1 MSYWDKEKECMPR
14 EHLQNLQLRRL
25 KETVYRAYAFVPAYK
40 EKFDQAGIKPDDIN
54 TLDDIRKLPFTT
66 KTDLRENYPF
76 NLFAVPMSEVIRIHS
91 SSGTT
96 GKPTVVGYSRK
107 DLDTWSE
114 LMARALCSAGA
125 NRYSVIQSGR
135 AHV

>member
-1 MSYWDKEKECMPR
+1 MTYWDREKECINR
-14 EHLQNLQLRRL
+14 EHLQDLQLRRL
-25 KETVYRAYAFVPAYK
+25 KETVYRVYAFVPAYK

-54 TLDDIRKLPFTT
+54 KLEDVHKLPFTT
-66 KTDLRENYPF
+66 KADLRNNYPF
-76 NLFAVPMSEVIRIHS
+76 NLFAIPMSDVVRIHS

-114 LMARALCSAGA
+114 LMPG
-125 NRYSVIQSGR
+125 
-135 AHV
+135 H